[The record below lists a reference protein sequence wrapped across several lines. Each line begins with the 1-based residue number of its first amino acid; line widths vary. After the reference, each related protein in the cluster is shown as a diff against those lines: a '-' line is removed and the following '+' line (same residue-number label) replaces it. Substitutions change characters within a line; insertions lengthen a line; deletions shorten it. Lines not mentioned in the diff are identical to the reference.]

1 MKQLKDK
8 EIQHALEVYCYES
21 LFWGLANPDSFKT
34 YYSTNEKRQRERQ
47 AGFRQRKN
55 NFKLT
60 VL

>member
-1 MKQLKDK
+1 MPKELEERLKK
-8 EIQHALEVYCYES
+8 RAVKK
-21 LFWGLANPDSFKT
+21 FPK
-34 YYSTNEKRQRERQ
+34 NEKRQRERQ